1 MNGAKNRLYKL
12 LLGGCVAGYLW
23 LFLSIVF
30 HLTEENQTSI
40 CLFKKAT
47 GYACP
52 ACGTTRSV
60 FAILRGEFMH
70 AIMLNPLGLLV
81 VLCLVSVPVWLLVD
95 WYQKNDSL
103 FRWYSKSENFLR
115 EPLALFFVTT
125 AMISN
130 WIWNLMKG
138 I

>member
-1 MNGAKNRLYKL
+1 MNRAKNRLYQL
-12 LLGGCVAGYLW
+12 LLGGCLAGYLW
-23 LFLSIVF
+23 LFFSQVF
-30 HLTEENQTSI
+30 HLAEENQASI

-60 FAILRGEFMH
+60 FALLRGDLNH
-70 AIMLNPLGLLV
+70 AVLLNPLGVLV
-81 VLCLVSVPVWLLVD
+81 VISLVAIPVWLL
-95 WYQKNDSL
+95 NDSL
-103 FRWYSKSENFLR
+103 QKSDSLYRWYSKSENFLR
-115 EPLALFFVTT
+115 RPLVLFFVTT